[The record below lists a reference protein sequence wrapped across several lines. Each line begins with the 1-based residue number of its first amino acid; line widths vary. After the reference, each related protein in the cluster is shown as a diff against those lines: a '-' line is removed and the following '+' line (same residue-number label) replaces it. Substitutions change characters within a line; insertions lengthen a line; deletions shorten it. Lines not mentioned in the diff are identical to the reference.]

1 MAEPA
6 GPSTP
11 GQLAGRRI
19 LVTGAA
25 TGIGAAA
32 VEVFAAEG
40 ATLTATYHQTPPPER
55 LTSLADWVQCDF
67 RQEAQ
72 ANRTVQA
79 AAAAMGGLDV
89 LLHAA
94 GTWRAGAAGQLSEED
109 LDFMLATNV
118 KATVFANQAAFHV
131 MADDGGHIINLGSSE
146 GVTGV
151 PYASSYSLA
160 KGAVHSWTRSAARAW
175 GQHGITVNALAPA
188 VETPGADRFRE
199 FIGPEGAASLNER
212 IAESTPIASSLGK
225 GLGDPIR
232 DLGPMMVF
240 LASVGSRYVTGQ
252 LLAVSGGGMMLG
264 A

>member
-1 MAEPA
+1 
-6 GPSTP
+6 
-11 GQLAGRRI
+11 

-40 ATLTATYHQTPPPER
+40 ASVTATYRETPPPA
-55 LTSLADWVQCDF
+55 SLADSATWLQCDF
-67 RQEAQ
+67 REEAQ
-72 ANRTVQA
+72 ANSAIDA
-79 AAAAMGGLDV
+79 AVAGMGGLDV

-94 GTWRAGAAGQLSEED
+94 GTWRAGAAGELTED
-109 LDFMLATNV
+109 HLDYMLATNV
-118 KATVFANQAAFHV
+118 KATVFANQAAFRV
-131 MADDGGHIINLGSSE
+131 MRASGGRIINLGSSE

-175 GQHGITVNALAPA
+175 GSFGITVNALAPA

-199 FIGPEGAASLNER
+199 FIGPEGAAMLNER
-212 IAESTPIASSLGK
+212 IAEATPIASSLGK

-240 LASVGSRYVTGQ
+240 LASEGSRYITGQ

>member
-1 MAEPA
+1 VSA
-6 GPSTP
+6 
-11 GQLAGRRI
+11 GQLSGRRI

-40 ATLTATYHQTPPPER
+40 ATLTATYHQTSPPD
-55 LTSLADWVQCDF
+55 SLASLATWVQCDF
-67 RQEAQ
+67 RQQSQ
-72 ANRTVQA
+72 ASATVHA
-79 AAAAMGGLDV
+79 AAVAMGGLDV

-94 GTWRAGAAGQLSEED
+94 GTWRPGSAGELSEED
-109 LDFMLATNV
+109 LDFMLNTNV
-118 KATVFANQAAFHV
+118 KATVFANQAAFHE
-131 MADDGGHIINLGSSE
+131 MAANGGHIVNLGSSE

-151 PYASSYSLA
+151 AYASAYSLA

-175 GQHGITVNALAPA
+175 GPHGVTVNALAPA

-199 FIGPEGAASLNER
+199 FIGPQAAASLDER
-212 IAESTPIASSLGK
+212 IAESTPIASSLGH

-240 LASVGSRYVTGQ
+240 LASAGSRFVTGQ